1 MVGAANGA
9 THQAHRPHAD
19 SRAKQ
24 ARGQVTSLM
33 RVACGD
39 VGEAHAHLSVMVQE
53 VTDLEQ
59 FLTDLVER
67 PLRTCGIQDAEDA
80 QYFECV
86 IDVSGATPVVGDDKV
101 DDAARRRRNVRT
113 EGTRNESP
121 LILDGAR
128 RVGQRT
134 RETSILLKQVGQA
147 EEVLGDPH
155 RVGARG
161 GEGRRQVGREGD

>member
-1 MVGAANGA
+1 
-9 THQAHRPHAD
+9 
-19 SRAKQ
+19 
-24 ARGQVTSLM
+24 M

-59 FLTDLVER
+59 LLTNLVER
-67 PLRTCGIQDAEDA
+67 PLHTCGIQDAEDA
-80 QYFECV
+80 QHFECV
-86 IDVSGATPVVGDDKV
+86 IDVSGATPVIGNDEV

-113 EGTRNESP
+113 EGTRNESL

-128 RVGQRT
+128 RVSQRAS
-134 RETSILLKQVGQA
+134 ETSILLKQVGEA

-155 RVGARG
+155 GVGARRG
-161 GEGRRQVGREGD
+161 KGRGQVGREGD